1 MTLTRLPEPP
11 YFVVIFTTVRT
22 SHDDAGYAETA
33 SAMNTLAARQEGFLG
48 VDSTARGEDGMA
60 ITASYWRDEASIRD
74 WKQQVDHTAAR
85 NMGREKWYRS
95 YTLRVAKVDR
105 AYEFETS

>member
-11 YFVVIFTTVRT
+11 YFVVIFTSVRT
-22 SHDDAGYAETA
+22 SRDDAGYAE
-33 SAMNTLAARQEGFLG
+33 
-48 VDSTARGEDGMA
+48 
-60 ITASYWRDEASIRD
+60 TASYWRDEASIRD